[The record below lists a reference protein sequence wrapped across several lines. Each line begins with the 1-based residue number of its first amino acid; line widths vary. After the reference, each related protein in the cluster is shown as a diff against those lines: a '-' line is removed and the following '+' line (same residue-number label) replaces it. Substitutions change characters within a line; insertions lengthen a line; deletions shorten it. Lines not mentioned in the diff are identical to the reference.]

1 LRQGPDPIEAMIP
14 RHMGVRLI
22 GFCEI
27 AENASVDH
35 YQIGP
40 CAQMTFWDHFTRSLL
55 GQEPPPEWV
64 PR

>member
-1 LRQGPDPIEAMIP
+1 MIP